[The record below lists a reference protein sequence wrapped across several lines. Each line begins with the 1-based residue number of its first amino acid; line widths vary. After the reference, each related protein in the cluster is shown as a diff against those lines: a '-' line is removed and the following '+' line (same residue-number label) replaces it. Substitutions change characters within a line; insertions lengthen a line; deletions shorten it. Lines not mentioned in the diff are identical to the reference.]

1 MENLAASQKEIISN
15 HYLKRYKT
23 EHEDA
28 ANNLYNVISTYGRK
42 KHHLYGSGRISR
54 LFRISQY
61 NIKKFVGE
69 RILEQL
75 IDGEM
80 KIDSNQDLLN

>member
-1 MENLAASQKEIISN
+1 MENLTASQKEIISN

-23 EHEDA
+23 EQEDT
-28 ANNLYNVISTYGRK
+28 ANSLYNVISTYGRK
-42 KHHLYGSGRISR
+42 KHHLYGPGRIRR

-69 RILEQL
+69 IILEPL
-75 IDGEM
+75 IDCEI